1 MEPPI
6 IEPIIVPIVNGIKV
20 FFLMSLKKIIVLPR
34 LEPIWTIPCI
44 GNNATGGSLTANNP
58 NKIAPP
64 PIPKA
69 DVMNEVVM
77 LAKIRKYDVR
87 FEIDSG
93 KSNILFFESVRR
105 WSKVTWHFTN

>member
-1 MEPPI
+1 M
-6 IEPIIVPIVNGIKV
+6 
-20 FFLMSLKKIIVLPR
+20 
-34 LEPIWTIPCI
+34 PCL

-69 DVMNEVVM
+69 EVINDVAI
-77 LAKIRKYDVR
+77 LAKIKKYAVK

-93 KSNILFFESVRR
+93 NSNILFFKSVRR